1 MVGLFRLRT
10 RRIEAKELLMSTVV
24 IVGAGSGLGLSV
36 AQAFG
41 AKGFDVALVARNKDH
56 LDDMNSALANSN
68 ITSRG
73 FVADVTDESQIAAA
87 FAQVREVFGQV
98 DVLVYNAGVIAAVS
112 AAEATAELT
121 NKHLQV
127 NIIGAIASAQQ
138 VIPDMV
144 ERGQGAIFFTGGGSS
159 ELTATPM
166 LTTLSIGKSGLRS
179 YARCLHEDLKD
190 KGVYAEW
197 SRSPESSNPAPHST
211 RTSLPA
217 SMSTCSTSAIP
228 SNASSPVGQ
237 PRRPDPPTEPA
248 EAIKPADAPES
259 AETPASGADAVVWR

>member
-190 KGVYAEW
+190 KGVYAG
-197 SRSPESSNPAPHST
+197 
-211 RTSLPA
+211 
-217 SMSTCSTSAIP
+217 MVSTSGVIEPGTAFD
-228 SNASSPVGQ
+228 
-237 PRRPDPPTEPA
+237 PDVIAREYVDMFDKRDTVERFFTGRPA
-248 EAIKPADAPES
+248 EATRPAD
-259 AETPASGADAVVWR
+259 